1 MACRTCPLWW
11 SSSPLLLLHKNQ
23 QRRKTVESIIRNK
36 IRAGLFNKEL
46 VPSTFQK
53 HITPLKLHM
62 VTMLALAEA
71 LLECSGDV
79 VVSVAREIY
88 SFAFSK
94 LATFCQQ

>member
-1 MACRTCPLWW
+1 M
-11 SSSPLLLLHKNQ
+11 
-23 QRRKTVESIIRNK
+23 ESIIRNK